1 VNGVA
6 PSVTGAASQTP
17 AFEEEPVSDLT
28 GKNVAIIAGDYFEE
42 AELVVPRDELRRSG
56 ATVKVYS
63 ADGEPIQA
71 TEGDVNPTQKVEV
84 DGSFADV
91 SVDEID
97 ALVVPGGS
105 VNADKIRLDE
115 TAQELL
121 RAVDEADKPLAIICH
136 GPWLLVSAGAAKGRK
151 VTSWPS
157 LTDDLRNAGAEW
169 VDEEVVVDGNLI
181 TSRNPDDLPAFVG
194 AIDAAL
200 VGARV

>member
-1 VNGVA
+1 
-6 PSVTGAASQTP
+6 
-17 AFEEEPVSDLT
+17 VSDLT

-91 SVDEID
+91 SVGEID